1 MAVQQNFRTAF
12 NGFNREDVVHYIE
25 FLNAKHT
32 AEINQ
37 LHSELEYLRGAQ
49 AKHEE
54 APAASQAEE
63 NDDLI
68 EQQAGRIRELFDE
81 KNGLLKQLQE
91 AEAEKARLAAEL
103 EAARQQGKNAQS
115 RMEEELEV
123 YRRAERTERLARE
136 RADQLYRQANGALA
150 DATGMV
156 DEAAGQIGQLTDR
169 VMAQLGELQAAVS
182 GSKQALRDAAATM
195 YAICPNAGEE

>member
-81 KNGLLKQLQE
+81 KNELLKQLQE

-103 EAARQQGKNAQS
+103 EAARQQGRNAQS